1 MNKKAL
7 KLIVEQPM
15 YDRKD
20 YDVITESVDGSDKK
34 QMYISGPFTEAES
47 RNRNQRIYPINE
59 MEEQINEF
67 DRNYI
72 KMNRATGELE
82 HPEYPN
88 LDARK
93 ACHLITE
100 IRQDGNVFYG
110 KSKILSTPDGK
121 IVESL
126 LRDGV
131 QLGVSSRSLGNVDES
146 TGIVTD
152 FQLCTFDIV
161 SDPSCQKA
169 YVNGILESR
178 EWICNYDEK
187 NERVFEEFDQKLASM
202 PKTYDKVVIDNYLFE
217 ACMGLIKKL
226 K

>member
-1 MNKKAL
+1 MSKSL
-7 KLIVEQPM
+7 KLIVEQPT

-20 YDVITESVDGSDKK
+20 YDVITESVEGSGEK
-34 QMYISGPFTEAES
+34 QMYIKGPFTEAES
-47 RNRNQRIYPINE
+47 RNRNHRIYPLNE
-59 MEEQINEF
+59 MVQQINEF
-67 DRNYI
+67 NENYV

-100 IRQDGNVFYG
+100 LRQDGNIFYG
-110 KSKILSTPDGK
+110 KSKILSTPDGM
-121 IVESL
+121 IVQSL

-161 SDPSCQKA
+161 HDPSCQKA
-169 YVNGILESR
+169 FVNGIMESR
-178 EWICNYDEK
+178 EWICNYNEK
-187 NERVFEEFDQKLASM
+187 NERLYEEFDKKLSKL
-202 PKTYDKVVIDNYLFE
+202 PKNAVGDYIFE
-217 ACMGLIKKL
+217 ACMNLIKGL